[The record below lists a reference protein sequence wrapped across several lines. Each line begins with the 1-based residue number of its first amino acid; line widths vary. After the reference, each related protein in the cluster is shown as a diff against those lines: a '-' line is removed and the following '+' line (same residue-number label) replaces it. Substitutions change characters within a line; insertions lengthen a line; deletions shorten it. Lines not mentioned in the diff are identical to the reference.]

1 MAMVIG
7 SRGGARRGVLP
18 PTPLSLPAG
27 GLKGV
32 GGLRRLLPRTAG
44 PLPEMQPGS
53 GRTLIP
59 RPVRPPA
66 PSARRA
72 RLARRSEPFLLMA
85 GACALL
91 ALLATLYLTEDNKAA
106 LMTYQINTLQN
117 QQNSLLRTQGDL
129 KLQLE
134 QLESLQRIQGEA
146 STLGMVPVQP
156 TTAMYLDLPPVVE
169 TVAAPQAL
177 AQAQR

>member
-1 MAMVIG
+1 
-7 SRGGARRGVLP
+7 
-18 PTPLSLPAG
+18 
-27 GLKGV
+27 
-32 GGLRRLLPRTAG
+32 
-44 PLPEMQPGS
+44 
-53 GRTLIP
+53 
-59 RPVRPPA
+59 
-66 PSARRA
+66 
-72 RLARRSEPFLLMA
+72 MA